1 MKVLA
6 MTTAALSVAAVAAL
20 ASSEPIAPGTDQ
32 SAGIAATAATTEAPL
47 ILAQRRYYRY
57 YGYRRCMENLGYG
70 RTGSYGCG

>member
-1 MKVLA
+1 

-32 SAGIAATAATTEAPL
+32 SAGIAAAAPATEAPL
-47 ILAQRRYYRY
+47 ILAQRRYHRYYRY

-70 RTGSYGCG
+70 RTGTYGCG